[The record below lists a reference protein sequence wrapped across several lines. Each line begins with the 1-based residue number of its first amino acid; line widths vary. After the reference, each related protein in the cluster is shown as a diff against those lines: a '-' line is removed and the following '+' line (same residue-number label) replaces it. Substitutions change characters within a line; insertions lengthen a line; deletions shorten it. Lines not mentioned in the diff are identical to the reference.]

1 MKSLSKMFAALLVAG
16 TAITAMPVMTGCYG
30 AEGVLIIEDTPPPP
44 RAEVVVAQPGYVWI
58 HGHWMRSADRWVW
71 QPGYYV
77 RARPDAVYMEGRW
90 ERRGRGHVWV
100 EGGWRSR
107 SHVTIRER
115 P

>member
-1 MKSLSKMFAALLVAG
+1 MKSLSKMFAVLLSAG
-16 TAITAMPVMTGCYG
+16 MAVTAMPVMTGCYG
-30 AEGVLIIEDTPPPP
+30 AEGVLIIEDTPPPLQ
-44 RAEVVVAQPGYVWI
+44 AEVVVAQPGYVWI
-58 HGHWMRSADRWVW
+58 HGHWMRSADRWLW

-107 SHVTIRER
+107 GHVTIRER